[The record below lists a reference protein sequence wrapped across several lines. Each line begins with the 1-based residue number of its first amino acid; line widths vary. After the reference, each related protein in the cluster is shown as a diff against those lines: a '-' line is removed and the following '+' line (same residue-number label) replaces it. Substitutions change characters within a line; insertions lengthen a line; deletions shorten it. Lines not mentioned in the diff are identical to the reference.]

1 MRLEDL
7 ILEVKYGVLLDEG
20 PVDLPLYDGGEAGV
34 VISVILVGIK
44 RLQAQFCI
52 KSVGDSSSTVHFLVL
67 QL

>member
-44 RLQAQFCI
+44 RLQAQFW
-52 KSVGDSSSTVHFLVL
+52 GFLNENYL
-67 QL
+67 SYLRG